1 MVTKDESQGKK
12 KIRLVLTLAVTAIV
26 AMSAAGTIYVI
37 LNSSSKIKKNDRI
50 TTIRLDLLC

>member
-1 MVTKDESQGKK
+1 VTKDESQGKK